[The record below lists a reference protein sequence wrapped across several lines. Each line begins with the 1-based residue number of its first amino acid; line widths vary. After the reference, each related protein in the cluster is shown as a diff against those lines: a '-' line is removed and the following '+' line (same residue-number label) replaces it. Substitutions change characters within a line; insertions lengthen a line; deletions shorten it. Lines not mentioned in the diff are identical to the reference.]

1 MKDFE
6 WWRRSVNGEKLPLH
20 ESPAECG
27 YYKMRDR
34 RGLNADL
41 APAKRPFIAVAIW
54 RGEDGELQ
62 AERAGTPINVEY
74 IWPHCARY
82 PISYEDYAYWHKH
95 EKWPEK
101 AA

>member
-6 WWRRSVNGEKLPLH
+6 WWRRTIRGEKCPLH

-34 RGLNADL
+34 RGLNEKL

-54 RGEDGELQ
+54 RDKNGEIQ
-62 AERAGTPINVEY
+62 AERAGTPINAEY
-74 IWPHCARY
+74 VWPYCAKH
-82 PISYEDYAYWHKH
+82 PISYEEYAYWHEH